1 MNEKPR
7 RRTAP
12 GSSVRSPAP
21 HRRSKRTLRQY
32 LQIRNQKAEILMS
45 FCAHKGRHRRRE
57 TPVPTFPRHPQEML
71 LSLEHIPKFKAIT
84 KHEEQPCC
92 ASFENTKLERVACSA
107 TAAKQTKK
115 YGEPACSP
123 YFPQGSVSLRSGSGG
138 PESQG
143 RKRKAT

>member
-1 MNEKPR
+1 
-7 RRTAP
+7 
-12 GSSVRSPAP
+12 
-21 HRRSKRTLRQY
+21 
-32 LQIRNQKAEILMS
+32 MS

-57 TPVPTFPRHPQEML
+57 ASVPTFPPHPQEML

-123 YFPQGSVSLRSGSGG
+123 YFPRGSVSQSAMGVSRDWGYDDTGG
-138 PESQG
+138 TVG
-143 RKRKAT
+143 RVDSRPGERKCVGCCG